1 MSLNTILSISE
12 SVSINDQKLVGQ
24 VLSRN
29 QRISTS
35 ELLTVQPFEFTM
47 NPMKYLL
54 YSQNRSLLST
64 LRVNDKALEQYLNF
78 TYIGWLNYIAYQG
91 EMTSGNIAACNWQT
105 SSANKTLVLGDF
117 PGGISSG
124 DYVVKTGDF
133 CQVGR
138 YCYIATADVQRGG
151 GSTVNIPVHR
161 NLIENLV
168 SEVGAVIGQYGT
180 TISMGGDNYVGV
192 TFPVILKEY
201 PTYTLVPMTNDSFI
215 SWNGP
220 FVAIEDVL

>member
-1 MSLNTILSISE
+1 MSLNTILQVSE
-12 SVSINDQKLVGQ
+12 SIAINDQKLVGQ

-54 YSQNRSLLST
+54 YSQNRDLLSA
-64 LRVNDKALEQYLNF
+64 LRVADKATEQYLNF
-78 TYIGWLNYIAYQG
+78 TNIGWLNYVAYQG
-91 EMTSGNIAACNWQT
+91 DMTTGQIASCQWQT
-105 SSANKTLVLGDF
+105 SSANKTLVLGSL
-117 PGGISSG
+117 PSISSG
-124 DYVVKTGDF
+124 SYIVKKGDF
-133 CQVGR
+133 CQVER
-138 YCYIATADVQRGG
+138 YTYIATADVQRGG

-161 NLIENLV
+161 NLIDTLASPVN
-168 SEVGAVIGQYGT
+168 AVIGQYGT
-180 TISMGGDNYVGV
+180 TISLGGTSYTGV
-192 TFPVILKEY
+192 TFPVILREY

>member
-1 MSLNTILSISE
+1 MSLNTILQVSE
-12 SVSINDQKLVGQ
+12 SIAINDQKLVGQ

-54 YSQNRSLLST
+54 YSQNRDLLSA
-64 LRVNDKALEQYLNF
+64 LRVADKATEQYLNF
-78 TYIGWLNYIAYQG
+78 TNIGWLNYVAYQG
-91 EMTSGNIAACNWQT
+91 DMTTGQIAACQWQT
-105 SSANKTLVLGDF
+105 SSANKTLVLGNL
-117 PGGISSG
+117 PTISSG
-124 DYVVKTGDF
+124 SYIVKKGDF
-133 CQVGR
+133 CQVER
-138 YCYIATADVQRGG
+138 YTYIATADVQRGG

-161 NLIENLV
+161 NLIVTLTNPV
-168 SEVGAVIGQYGT
+168 NAVIGQYGT
-180 TISMGGDNYVGV
+180 TISLGGTSYTGV
-192 TFPVILKEY
+192 TFPVILREY

>member
-1 MSLNTILSISE
+1 MSLNTILQVSE
-12 SVSINDQKLVGQ
+12 SIAINDQKLVGQ

-54 YSQNRSLLST
+54 YSQNRDLLSA
-64 LRVNDKALEQYLNF
+64 LRVADKATEQYLNF
-78 TYIGWLNYIAYQG
+78 TNIGWLNYVAYQG
-91 EMTSGNIAACNWQT
+91 NMTTGQIAACQWQT
-105 SSANKTLVLGDF
+105 SSANKTLVLGNL
-117 PGGISSG
+117 PTISSG
-124 DYVVKTGDF
+124 SYIVKKGDF
-133 CQVGR
+133 CQVER
-138 YCYIATADVQRGG
+138 YTYIATADVQRGG

-161 NLIENLV
+161 NLISTLTNPV
-168 SEVGAVIGQYGT
+168 NAVIGQYGT
-180 TISMGGDNYVGV
+180 TISLGGTSYTGV
-192 TFPVILKEY
+192 TFPVILREY

>member
-1 MSLNTILSISE
+1 MSLNTILQISE
-12 SVSINDQKLVGQ
+12 SIAINDQKLVGQ

-47 NPMKYLL
+47 NPMNYLL
-54 YSQNRSLLST
+54 YSKNRDLLST
-64 LRVNDKALEQYLNF
+64 LRVADKATEQYLNF
-78 TYIGWLNYIAYQG
+78 TNIGWLNYVAYQG
-91 EMTSGNIAACNWQT
+91 DMTSGQVTSCQWQT
-105 SSANKTLVLGDF
+105 SSANKTLVLGSL
-117 PGGISSG
+117 PSISASA
-124 DYVVKTGDF
+124 YIVKKGDF

-138 YCYIATADVQRGG
+138 YTYIVTADVQRGG

-161 NLIENLV
+161 NLIDALI
-168 SEVGAVIGQYGT
+168 STVGAVIGQYGT
-180 TISMGGDNYVGV
+180 TISLGGTSYTGV
-192 TFPVILKEY
+192 TFPVILREY

>member
-1 MSLNTILSISE
+1 MSLNTILQVSE
-12 SVSINDQKLVGQ
+12 SIAINDQKLVGQ

-54 YSQNRSLLST
+54 YSQNRDLLSS
-64 LRVNDKALEQYLNF
+64 LRVADKATEQYLNF
-78 TYIGWLNYIAYQG
+78 TNIGWLNYVAYQG
-91 EMTSGNIAACNWQT
+91 DMTTGQIAACQWQT
-105 SSANKTLVLGDF
+105 SSANKTLVLGSL
-117 PGGISSG
+117 PSISSG
-124 DYVVKTGDF
+124 SYIVKKGDF
-133 CQVGR
+133 CQVER
-138 YCYIATADVQRGG
+138 YTYIATADVQRGG

-161 NLIENLV
+161 NLIVTLTNPV
-168 SEVGAVIGQYGT
+168 NAVIGQYGT
-180 TISMGGDNYVGV
+180 TISLGGTSYTGV
-192 TFPVILKEY
+192 TFPVILREY

>member
-1 MSLNTILSISE
+1 MSLNTILQVSE
-12 SVSINDQKLVGQ
+12 SIAINDQKLVGQ

-54 YSQNRSLLST
+54 YSQNRDLLSS
-64 LRVNDKALEQYLNF
+64 LRVADKATEQYLNF
-78 TYIGWLNYIAYQG
+78 TNIGWLNYVAYQG
-91 EMTSGNIAACNWQT
+91 DMTSGQIAACQWQT
-105 SSANKTLVLGDF
+105 SSANKTLVLGSL
-117 PGGISSG
+117 PTISSG
-124 DYVVKTGDF
+124 SYIVRKGDF
-133 CQVGR
+133 CQVER
-138 YCYIATADVQRGG
+138 YTYIATADVQRGG

-161 NLIENLV
+161 NLISTLASPVN
-168 SEVGAVIGQYGT
+168 AVIGQYGT
-180 TISMGGDNYVGV
+180 TISLGGNTYTGV
-192 TFPVILKEY
+192 TFPVILREY

>member
-1 MSLNTILSISE
+1 MSLNTILEVSE
-12 SVSINDQKLVGQ
+12 SIAINDQKLVGQ

-54 YSQNRSLLST
+54 YSQNRDLLSS
-64 LRVNDKALEQYLNF
+64 LRVADKATEQYLNF
-78 TYIGWLNYIAYQG
+78 TNIGWLNYVAYQG
-91 EMTSGNIAACNWQT
+91 DMTSGEIAACQWQT
-105 SSANKTLVLGDF
+105 SSANQTLVLGSL
-117 PGGISSG
+117 PSISVT
-124 DYVVKTGDF
+124 DYIVKIGDF

-138 YCYIATADVQRGG
+138 YSYIATANVQRGG

-161 NLIENLV
+161 NLIDALV
-168 SEVGAVIGQYGT
+168 SPIDAVIGQYGT
-180 TISMGGDNYVGV
+180 TISLGGNIYTGV
-192 TFPVILKEY
+192 TFPIILREY